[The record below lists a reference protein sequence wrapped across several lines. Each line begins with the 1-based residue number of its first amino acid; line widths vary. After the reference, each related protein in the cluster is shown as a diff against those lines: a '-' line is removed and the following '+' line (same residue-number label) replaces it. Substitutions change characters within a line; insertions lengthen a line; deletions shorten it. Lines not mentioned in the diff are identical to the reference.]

1 MVAAFWNLSVSH
13 KANIGEASYS
23 HYDVKRDCQDG
34 ECSVKRDP
42 DAASMADAGVPEFG
56 NRIATEDEAQHKGR
70 VGQGDSHSHAF
81 GPNITDAKWYETQ
94 VRHQKTELEA
104 EKA

>member
-1 MVAAFWNLSVSH
+1 MQLPWLMLVSQNLATSFH
-13 KANIGEASYS
+13 
-23 HYDVKRDCQDG
+23 CQLKQTKHFPH
-34 ECSVKRDP
+34 CPLKTY
-42 DAASMADAGVPEFG
+42 
-56 NRIATEDEAQHKGR
+56 RIATEDEAQHKGR

>member
-56 NRIATEDEAQHKGR
+56 NLVPLSVEADQTFSALPSQD
-70 VGQGDSHSHAF
+70 VPDC
-81 GPNITDAKWYETQ
+81 N
-94 VRHQKTELEA
+94 
-104 EKA
+104 